1 MTIHEAIL
9 AVRQVGSIVADAGR
23 ITLQIPPAA
32 KAELG
37 PAIETL
43 RLDRTAT
50 IAALESVDFGE
61 AEIDHAL
68 TVVNRRGVRIM
79 ALADDVTI
87 GVWSDLDGRE
97 IRAALRVLEMDQ
109 RPVRYLD
116 GAGIPIRYKAR
127 RVAGEAVPL
136 NVLAEMEA
144 NPEQPWLVRDRLFKQ
159 GEKSK

>member
-1 MTIHEAIL
+1 MTIHEAIF

-43 RLDRTAT
+43 RLDRLAT
-50 IAALESVDFGE
+50 IAALESVEFGQ

-79 ALADDVTI
+79 ALADGVTI
-87 GVWSDLDGRE
+87 GVWSDLDGPE

-116 GAGIPIRYKAR
+116 GPGVPMRYKVR
-127 RVAGEAVPL
+127 RVGGEPG
-136 NVLAEMEA
+136 
-144 NPEQPWLVRDRLFKQ
+144 PWN
-159 GEKSK
+159 GEGP